1 MGQTIV
7 EKIMSRHAGKEV
19 YQDDLTIVNVDGAM
33 CSDATAPLAIKAFKE
48 MSSGNV
54 WDNEKCFLVIDHAA
68 PAPNER
74 VANLHI
80 GMREFAQ
87 SQNCKLYDSGEGI
100 CHQLIMENQH
110 VKPGDIFIGAD
121 SHTCTNGAI
130 NAMGVGVGST
140 DLAAVLLT
148 GKIWMKV
155 PRSYKIELHGAVS
168 EGVLGKDLIL
178 AIIGKIGIAGATYKS
193 IEFCGE
199 AVVRLSLAERMT
211 IANMA
216 IEAGAKTCFVHPD
229 GLELPSLYSA
239 VFPDDDAIYSRSL
252 KIDVADI
259 QPMISLP
266 SSPDNAESVEKL
278 EGQKIDYAFIGSC
291 VNGRLEDLHIA
302 AKILKGSKIHRD
314 TRLII
319 GPASR
324 KVFQDAVDD
333 GTVSTLLE
341 AGAVFIPPG
350 CGPCVGTHSGVP
362 GNNEI
367 VISTGNRNFKGRMG
381 NPKADIFLAS
391 PATVAAS
398 AREGKIT
405 NPINYI
411 LN

>member
-7 EKIMSRHAGKEV
+7 EKIVSQHAGEEV
-19 YQDDLTIVNVDGAM
+19 YQDDLTIINVDGAM
-33 CSDATAPLAIKAFKE
+33 CSDATAPLAIKAFNE
-48 MSSGNV
+48 MGSGNV
-54 WDNEKCFLVIDHAA
+54 WDSEKCFLVIDHAA

-74 VANLHI
+74 VANLHK
-80 GMREFAQ
+80 GMRDFARK
-87 SQNCKLYDSGEGI
+87 QNCKLYDSGEGI
-100 CHQLIMENQH
+100 CHQLIIENQH
-110 VKPGDIFIGAD
+110 VKPGHVFIGAD
-121 SHTCTNGAI
+121 SHTCTYGAI

-155 PRSYKIELHGAVS
+155 PRSYKVELHGSVS
-168 EGVLGKDLIL
+168 KGILGKDLIL
-178 AIIGKIGIAGATYKS
+178 AVVGKIGIAGATYNS

-199 AVVRLSLAERMT
+199 VIERLSLSERMT

-229 GLELPSLYSA
+229 GLDLPYSYST
-239 VFPDDDAIYSRSL
+239 VLPDDDAEYCQSL
-252 KIDVADI
+252 RIDVTNI

-266 SSPDNAESVEKL
+266 SSPDNAEPIEKI

-302 AKILKGSKIHRD
+302 AKILKGNRIHRD

-324 KVFQDAVDD
+324 KVYQDAVDD
-333 GTVSTLLE
+333 GTISTLLE

-350 CGPCVGTHSGVP
+350 CGPCVGTHCGVP
-362 GNNEI
+362 GDNET

-398 AREGKIT
+398 AIEGRIT